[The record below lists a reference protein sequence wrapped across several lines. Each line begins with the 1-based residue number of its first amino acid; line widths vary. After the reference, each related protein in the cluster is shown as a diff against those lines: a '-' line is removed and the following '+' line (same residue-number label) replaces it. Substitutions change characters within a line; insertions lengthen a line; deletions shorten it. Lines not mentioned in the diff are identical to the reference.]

1 MRAYRSWTVAAAAI
15 LLTAACHPGGEGVD
29 PEAAAEAKAHALG
42 VREVRLVTP
51 EVREEHPTLQLV
63 GEVRAFDVVSIS
75 SEVAGKVDRVLVEVG
90 DRVGR
95 RDPLVEVDRATFR
108 IYLDQAAAELAAATA
123 DLELAAKDLERKR
136 DLVSDETIPQAV
148 FDQAKANHDL
158 ALARV
163 SAAEA
168 AHRLAQRNFDRSI
181 VRAPAAG
188 SITNRMV
195 TAGQW
200 AEVGVALY
208 ELAVGD
214 QVKVAARVPSEW
226 AARLSGLEDFEFT
239 VGLNTEVRQAE
250 LYSVDP
256 AVMEMS
262 RSFEVVGVANDA
274 GGALRPGLFANIT
287 LTAPNA
293 VRSLWLPVS
302 AVLSSALPQVML
314 AQNGVVVIRDVQT
327 GRRVDGMIEILDGLS
342 EGEAVIDSVVG
353 LSRGLPVRIVGETH
367 DS

>member
-1 MRAYRSWTVAAAAI
+1 MRANRSWTVAAAI

-29 PEAAAEAKAHALG
+29 PEVAAETKAHALG
-42 VREVRLVTP
+42 VRDVRLVTP

-63 GEVRAFDVVSIS
+63 GEVRAFDIVSVS

-95 RDPLVEVDRATFR
+95 GDPLVEVDRATFG
-108 IYLDQAAAELAAATA
+108 IYLDQAAAELAAARA
-123 DLELAAKDLERKR
+123 DLALAAKDLERKK

-148 FDQAKANHDL
+148 FDQAQASYDL
-158 ALARV
+158 AAARV
-163 SAAEA
+163 SAAGA
-168 AHRLAQRNFDRSI
+168 AHRLAERNFDRSI

-188 SITNRMV
+188 SITRRLV
-195 TAGQW
+195 TSGQW

-226 AARLSGLEDFEFT
+226 AAKLSGLESFEFT
-239 VGLNTEVRQAE
+239 VGLNTAVHRAE

-262 RSFEVVGVANDA
+262 RSFEVVGVADNA
-274 GGALRPGLFANIT
+274 GGELRPGLFANIT
-287 LTAPNA
+287 LAAPNA
-293 VRSLWLPVS
+293 IRTLWLPVS
-302 AVLSSALPQVML
+302 AVLSSALPQAML
-314 AQNGVVVIRDVQT
+314 VENGVVVIRDVQT
-327 GRRVDGMIEILDGLS
+327 GRRVDGMIEILAGLS

-353 LSRGLPVRIVGETH
+353 LARGLPVRIVGDTH